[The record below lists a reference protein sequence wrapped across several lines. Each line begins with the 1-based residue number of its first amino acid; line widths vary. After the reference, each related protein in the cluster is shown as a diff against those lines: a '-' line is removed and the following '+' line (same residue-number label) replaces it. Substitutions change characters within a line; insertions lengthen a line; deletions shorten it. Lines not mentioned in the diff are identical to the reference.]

1 MVNLVI
7 VEEADESVY
16 WLDLMVRTKISGV
29 EVPALRDEAGQLRAI
44 FSRSI
49 GTARANLRA
58 HYAKPPKSPNPMT
71 R

>member
-58 HYAKPPKSPNPMT
+58 NWARPPKSPDPMT